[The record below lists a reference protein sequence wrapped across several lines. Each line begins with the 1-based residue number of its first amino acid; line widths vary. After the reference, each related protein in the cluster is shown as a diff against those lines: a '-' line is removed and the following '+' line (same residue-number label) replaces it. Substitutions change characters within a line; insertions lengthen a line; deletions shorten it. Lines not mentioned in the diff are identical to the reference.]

1 MNISDGHVDADVQG
15 VDIRRQNLEVSPQ
28 CKRVS
33 TDNIMQQQHLPENN
47 TDTGWLL
54 SAGSSASIADDD
66 DLDGMNNLS
75 STSFLRRA
83 QPMSIVI
90 SLILSPVAIVVVSIW
105 ASVLGGVSWSEGDAK
120 HNMFNWHCHDGNS
133 LCNYE
138 CGNTLFELRVHL
150 HIKQPCSSS
159 SSSLRNVSSS
169 SLPSAI
175 SPDPKNR
182 RVAKFSHASMWT
194 LNVVFG
200 TVGVLAVFKSHNDPI
215 SGYIANMYSLHS
227 WAGMTVL
234 SLYAIQYLVGMLAFS
249 GLSGR
254 RRISNP
260 ILMEIHKFAGSYIH
274 ILATTTI
281 LLGIQEKEG
290 FVSCAYTVESP
301 DVPPEFNVGKI
312 PYPCKISH
320 GLGVVILLMGLC
332 TNFGLAKL

>member
-1 MNISDGHVDADVQG
+1 
-15 VDIRRQNLEVSPQ
+15 
-28 CKRVS
+28 
-33 TDNIMQQQHLPENN
+33 
-47 TDTGWLL
+47 
-54 SAGSSASIADDD
+54 
-66 DLDGMNNLS
+66 
-75 STSFLRRA
+75 
-83 QPMSIVI
+83 
-90 SLILSPVAIVVVSIW
+90 
-105 ASVLGGVSWSEGDAK
+105 
-120 HNMFNWHCHDGNS
+120 
-133 LCNYE
+133 
-138 CGNTLFELRVHL
+138 
-150 HIKQPCSSS
+150 
-159 SSSLRNVSSS
+159 
-169 SLPSAI
+169 
-175 SPDPKNR
+175 
-182 RVAKFSHASMWT
+182 MWT

>member
-1 MNISDGHVDADVQG
+1 MTMNISDGHVDADVQG
-15 VDIRRQNLEVSPQ
+15 VDIRRRHLEVSPQ

-33 TDNIMQQQHLPENN
+33 TDYIMQQQHLPENN

-90 SLILSPVAIVVVSIW
+90 SLILSPVAIVV
-105 ASVLGGVSWSEGDAK
+105 
-120 HNMFNWHCHDGNS
+120 
-133 LCNYE
+133 
-138 CGNTLFELRVHL
+138 
-150 HIKQPCSSS
+150 
-159 SSSLRNVSSS
+159 
-169 SLPSAI
+169 
-175 SPDPKNR
+175 NR